1 MAGGTRG
8 QLLPIGWNIALA
20 DDPPKSLTQGIVHI
34 VLRLRSGEMQLTAA
48 DSNVWWLKSMHT
60 TALSFPLNGATDI
73 GCAVAGRPRWCTGN
87 GQSLHHRM
95 CCSMCTHSNR
105 GSGSFVRKSHIE
117 IVISI
122 HMNKHFM
129 SCLDPAQ
136 PHGAPVLYNRQ
147 PGIDAFDQLARERSE
162 MIGVY
167 VGQRKKAIDV
177 LNGIQM
183 LEKVRKST
191 PSKNAEAG
199 ILGRELSMTVV
210 HVAQAGFGRLK
221 DLSTISTFA

>member
-1 MAGGTRG
+1 
-8 QLLPIGWNIALA
+8 
-20 DDPPKSLTQGIVHI
+20 
-34 VLRLRSGEMQLTAA
+34 MQLTAA
-48 DSNVWWLKSMHT
+48 DSNVLWPRSMHT
-60 TALSFPLNGATDI
+60 TAFPFPLIGATDI
-73 GCAVAGRPRWCTGN
+73 RCAVAGRFRWCTGD
-87 GQSLHHRM
+87 GELLHHRM
-95 CCSMCTHSNR
+95 CCSICTHPNR
-105 GSGSFVRKSHIE
+105 GSASFARKGHIE
-117 IVISI
+117 IVISNRMYI
-122 HMNKHFM
+122 HFM

-147 PGIDAFDQLARERSE
+147 PGIDAFDQLARERSKV
-162 MIGVY
+162 IGVY

-191 PSKNAEAG
+191 PSKNAEGG

-210 HVAQAGFGRLK
+210 HAAQAGFGRLK